1 MHNKEI
7 EEALLCSVIREP
19 DNIDL
24 VKRWIE
30 TDDVFYNDFN
40 KDIWKTVKR
49 LDSKGEDIDMLSI
62 AHNFPSKNY
71 EGRQVMYEITVICT
85 SEATTARA
93 EYYAR
98 LLHEHWLRRQMVK
111 HSHTVIKNAE
121 DNSIDMDSLINQIN
135 TDSSNLINLRPTKND
150 FNIDNVL
157 EETSDSIFNSK
168 VIIKTGLGKLDSVV
182 DGMTRGEITIVAG
195 RPANGKTTVV
205 ANMAR
210 QLVLSGKKVMMFNR
224 EMPNVEMMKKFIAM
238 ESDTIS
244 YRGLRHGTPS
254 VKPEVNRAMDYIR
267 NNYKDNLFMYDA
279 VRDMHETFN
288 EIKRIKP
295 DVVIDDHIG
304 LIEFPSNDNRD
315 LRHKIRET
323 TMRYK
328 WLAKGHDM
336 CIILVSQLNR
346 NIEHRIDS
354 TPRLSDLA
362 ESGSLEQ
369 DAEMVVFTHY
379 PYVSRFGAEDS
390 NGRIWMPNEMMLIV
404 SKNRYGTPGSVEM
417 GYSGDSCK
425 LFNDILEANEHEKN
439 KKILIEE
446 SEMTIA

>member
-1 MHNKEI
+1 MQRKYRI
-7 EEALLCSVIREP
+7 
-19 DNIDL
+19 
-24 VKRWIE
+24 
-30 TDDVFYNDFN
+30 
-40 KDIWKTVKR
+40 
-49 LDSKGEDIDMLSI
+49 
-62 AHNFPSKNY
+62 
-71 EGRQVMYEITVICT
+71 
-85 SEATTARA
+85 
-93 EYYAR
+93 
-98 LLHEHWLRRQMVK
+98 
-111 HSHTVIKNAE
+111 
-121 DNSIDMDSLINQIN
+121 LIYGIF
-135 TDSSNLINLRPTKND
+135 SYRIYSYKINLRPTKND

-168 VIIKTGLGKLDSVV
+168 GIIITGLGKLDSVV
-182 DGMTRGEITIVAG
+182 HGMTRGEITIVAG